1 MGELGCVNL
10 HVASAYL
17 KEVVVQLCWDGK
29 EQDSKPQRGLF
40 RRLASLP
47 AMLPRHLLGIFSSH
61 PTSWTFPGEIPAS
74 RVLTELPLHMPT
86 QGSLLLLRRL
96 DFMPAINK
104 EFFLQP
110 GLSNHFLLCGAFC
123 EMCLTAV
130 HMGFPT
136 DLLIRLQRN
145 WVSFAPAKESQG
157 HSRKETEHYS
167 SQHPRQG
174 NEYQELGVSSW
185 RSWGGRGEHET
196 ALWVNELHVLQVQFS
211 NKHLCVCCS
220 NINTGFEVEE
230 DETATK
236 SFYYQNSLE
245 LEPPRFQSRQRKD
258 AGAIAISG
266 ELNLK
271 GICPPRL

>member
-74 RVLTELPLHMPT
+74 RVLTELPLHVPT

-123 EMCLTAV
+123 EMCLTAL
-130 HMGFPT
+130 HLGFPLT
-136 DLLIRLQRN
+136 CSSDFRGAESASHLPRRVKDTAGRRLNTTAASIRGREMSTRN
-145 WVSFAPAKESQG
+145 SGYHRGGPGVGE
-157 HSRKETEHYS
+157 
-167 SQHPRQG
+167 G
-174 NEYQELGVSSW
+174 NM
-185 RSWGGRGEHET
+185 
-196 ALWVNELHVLQVQFS
+196 
-211 NKHLCVCCS
+211 
-220 NINTGFEVEE
+220 
-230 DETATK
+230 
-236 SFYYQNSLE
+236 
-245 LEPPRFQSRQRKD
+245 RQRY
-258 AGAIAISG
+258 G
-266 ELNLK
+266 
-271 GICPPRL
+271 